1 MDQLSI
7 KVKIAEREYPLKVSQ
22 REEER
27 IRSAAKVLNEKL
39 KLFRERFG
47 KDDKQDL
54 LAMVA
59 FDLVVDKLRQQEIDA
74 LTNEHIENRLEYLE
88 DLINTTLNE

>member
-7 KVKIAEREYPLKVSQ
+7 KVKIADREYPLKVKLH
-22 REEER
+22 EEER
-27 IRSAAKVLNEKL
+27 IRQAAKMLNEKV
-39 KLFRERFG
+39 KQFRELFG

-54 LAMVA
+54 LAMSA
-59 FDLVVDKLRQQEIDA
+59 FDLIVDKLRQEETLA
-74 LTNEHIENRLEYLE
+74 LSNEHIENRLDYLE